1 MKKIKRDL
9 KEGYVTYFRSDIPV
23 LIPEKIEEKDAL
35 RGVWVSTVANIDLP
49 KMKDV
54 ASYKK
59 HLDDI
64 IKTVKEYKMNAVIF
78 QVRPTNDAFYE
89 SELNPWS
96 AYITGEQGKYPGF
109 DVFGYFVEKAK
120 KAGIEVHA
128 WLNPYRV
135 SQVTLDKLEMTKEE
149 FLASLPDKSF
159 AKQNPDLVMKTSR
172 KALILDPASKKVQE
186 FVSDTAL
193 EIAKKYDV
201 KAIHMDDYFYPYE
214 EYVDPNE
221 EKKQYQVGI
230 KNKSDFRRYNVT
242 CLIKMM
248 KEKLDTLDRKV
259 EFGISPF
266 GIYRTNTKYSSKESA
281 WEYGSNNDE
290 SCFNCYEGLYA
301 DIYYWMEKGYID
313 YVVPQDYFNL
323 DYYKVLEDGS
333 EKEIVKYADLAK
345 WWNEASKKTKTKLY
359 IGMGLYRM
367 GGSNQWANPDE
378 IKNQLLFNST
388 LDYVFGEI
396 FFTYHNLTDSVDKY
410 PEAQKSIKS
419 LWTKAV
425 KSI

>member
-9 KEGYVTYFRSDIPV
+9 KEGYVTYFRSDEPV

-78 QVRPTNDAFYE
+78 QVRPTNDAFYV

-109 DVFGYFVEKAK
+109 DVFGYFVEKAN

-159 AKQNPDLVMKTSR
+159 AKQNPDLVMETSR
-172 KALILDPASKKVQE
+172 KALILDPASKEVQE

-201 KAIHMDDYFYPYE
+201 
-214 EYVDPNE
+214 
-221 EKKQYQVGI
+221 
-230 KNKSDFRRYNVT
+230 
-242 CLIKMM
+242 
-248 KEKLDTLDRKV
+248 
-259 EFGISPF
+259 
-266 GIYRTNTKYSSKESA
+266 
-281 WEYGSNNDE
+281 
-290 SCFNCYEGLYA
+290 
-301 DIYYWMEKGYID
+301 
-313 YVVPQDYFNL
+313 
-323 DYYKVLEDGS
+323 
-333 EKEIVKYADLAK
+333 
-345 WWNEASKKTKTKLY
+345 
-359 IGMGLYRM
+359 
-367 GGSNQWANPDE
+367 
-378 IKNQLLFNST
+378 
-388 LDYVFGEI
+388 
-396 FFTYHNLTDSVDKY
+396 
-410 PEAQKSIKS
+410 
-419 LWTKAV
+419 
-425 KSI
+425 

>member
-1 MKKIKRDL
+1 MRKIKRDS
-9 KEGYVTYFRSDIPV
+9 KVGFVTYFRSEEPV

-49 KMKDV
+49 KLKDV
-54 ASYKK
+54 EDYKK

-96 AYITGEQGKYPGF
+96 SYITGEQGKYPGF
-109 DVFGYFVEKAK
+109 DILGYFIEKAK
-120 KAGIEVHA
+120 KEQIEVHA

-135 SQVTLDKLEMTKEE
+135 SQITLDKLEMTKDEY
-149 FLASLPDKSF
+149 LKTLDDKNF
-159 AKQNPDLVMKTSR
+159 AKKNPHLVMETSR
-172 KALILDPASKKVQE
+172 KALILDPASKEVQE
-186 FVSDTAL
+186 FVSDSAL
-193 EIAKKYDV
+193 EIARKYDV

-214 EYVDPNE
+214 EYVDPDE

-230 KNKSDFRRYNVT
+230 KNKADFRRYNVT

-266 GIYRTNTKYSSKESA
+266 GIYRTSTKYSSKENA

-301 DIYYWMEKGYID
+301 DIYYWMEC
-313 YVVPQDYFNL
+313 
-323 DYYKVLEDGS
+323 
-333 EKEIVKYADLAK
+333 
-345 WWNEASKKTKTKLY
+345 
-359 IGMGLYRM
+359 R
-367 GGSNQWANPDE
+367 
-378 IKNQLLFNST
+378 
-388 LDYVFGEI
+388 
-396 FFTYHNLTDSVDKY
+396 
-410 PEAQKSIKS
+410 
-419 LWTKAV
+419 
-425 KSI
+425 